1 MKSAYFSVINR
12 WSVVLQWFLL
22 TVLCCFSCTCAGVC
36 RWLKEV
42 SVILFLNKQDILKEK
57 INEGKF
63 KLESYFPEFKGYQ
76 PPSNGEGL
84 LLFCACVYFVYM
96 HVCTLVYICVC
107 VRAYECACV
116 HACVYIHMCCNTYGG
131 PVHLFVHS
139 SQLQQRGTT
148 TTTQK
153 HYGPSTSLGTCF
165 W

>member
-1 MKSAYFSVINR
+1 MLNESAYFSVINR

-22 TVLCCFSCTCAGVC
+22 TVLRCFPCTCAGVC

-84 LLFCACVYFVYM
+84 LLFCACVYTCVYTYVCVCKHTNVRVCM
-96 HVCTLVYICVC
+96 HVCTYICV
-107 VRAYECACV
+107 VTLMVVLY
-116 HACVYIHMCCNTYGG
+116 
-131 PVHLFVHS
+131 
-139 SQLQQRGTT
+139 
-148 TTTQK
+148 
-153 HYGPSTSLGTCF
+153 TSLSIPRYCSKEGRRRQHRNITGQVLH
-165 W
+165 

>member
-1 MKSAYFSVINR
+1 M
-12 WSVVLQWFLL
+12 FLL
-22 TVLCCFSCTCAGVC
+22 TVLRCFPCTCAGVR

-84 LLFCACVYFVYM
+84 LLFCACVYFVYAC
-96 HVCTLVYICVC
+96 VYTCVYICVC
-107 VRAYECACV
+107 VCEHTNVRVCIHVCT
-116 HACVYIHMCCNTYGG
+116 YIIMCCNAYGG

-139 SQLQQRGTT
+139 SLLQQRGTT